1 MNRLRTRSVLLAF
14 CAVFAACGLALIV
27 VPSDSFPTG
36 AAARWTEIA
45 DDQDRGVH
53 VLGRSF
59 NIDDARAATAPK
71 HAFDA
76 LAVAKRGDVVIITG
90 WALDPSTL
98 TAAAGI
104 AARVDG
110 GGWKPGRYGD
120 PRPDIPN
127 VFGVPAEAAPC
138 GFAVRVETKSLAR
151 GDHRVLLATLAPD
164 RTTRQ
169 FTLAVTVHVTE

>member
-1 MNRLRTRSVLLAF
+1 VLLAF

-27 VPSDSFPTG
+27 VPAEEFPTG

-45 DDQDRGVH
+45 DDQNRGVH

-59 NIDDARAATAPK
+59 NIDDARTASTPK
-71 HAFDA
+71 HPFDA
-76 LAVAKRGDVVIITG
+76 LATAKRGDVVIITG
-90 WALDPSTL
+90 WALDPSTF

-110 GGWKPGRYGD
+110 GGFKPGRYGD
-120 PRPDIPN
+120 PRPDIPT
-127 VFGVPAEAAPC
+127 VFGVPAQAAPC
-138 GFAVRVETKSLAR
+138 GFEVRVETKSLAR

-164 RTTRQ
+164 RSPHP
-169 FTLAVTVHVTE
+169 FTLAVTVHVIE